1 MKLLIGGSS
10 SKMFHLKEFSDM
22 LEKHN
27 VDVKLVLDV
36 EYADGFP
43 SRKMSNWLTSDTKF
57 KKLINEF
64 QPDLILVDRQRHF
77 GLEASKTNIPLIVH
91 LRGNYWKEMEMARN
105 TLYSSP
111 PKKIAINKWDE
122 IGEKCFQA
130 ADKILPICKHLE
142 DVVKEHYPQ
151 KSSSV
156 MYQGIRS
163 DNWYDDEGMKL
174 KHPCVGLVQG
184 AVILEKTEQL
194 LTLTK
199 VLEKMPETTFYWV
212 GDGPY
217 KENVL
222 PILEKYDNF
231 KWLGAL
237 EYPNKIREFLTEID
251 VYALLSG
258 IDMAPLTLLE
268 AQLMKKPVIA
278 TNVGGI
284 PELMKD
290 KENGFLIE
298 RGDSEKLIEYLQIIF
313 NDYDKA
319 KTMGNLGRKFV
330 EDNFSWEII
339 AKKFINDVKDLV
351 N

>member
-10 SKMFHLKEFSDM
+10 SKMFHLREFSDT
-22 LEKHN
+22 LRKN
-27 VDVKLVLDV
+27 DVDVKLVLDT

-43 SRKMSNWLTSDTKF
+43 SRKISKWFTRDTQFSKLLDEF
-57 KKLINEF
+57 K
-64 QPDLILVDRQRHF
+64 PDLILVDRQRHF
-77 GLEASKTNIPLIVH
+77 ALEASKTGIPLIIH
-91 LRGNYWKEMEMARN
+91 LRGDYWKEMKMAKK
-105 TLYSSP
+105 TLYSSA

-122 IGEKCFQA
+122 IGEKCFTS

-142 DVVKEHYPQ
+142 NVVKEHYPQ
-151 KSSSV
+151 KSTAV
-156 MYQGIRS
+156 MYQGINS
-163 DNWYDDEGMKL
+163 DNWFEESGMKL

-199 VLEKMPETTFYWV
+199 ALEKMPEITFYWV

-217 KENVL
+217 RDNVL

-268 AQLMKKPVIA
+268 AQLMKKPIIA

-284 PELMKD
+284 PELMKNGD
-290 KENGFLIE
+290 NGFLIE
-298 RGDSEKLIEYLQIIF
+298 KDDSEKFIEKLQIII
-313 NDYDKA
+313 DDQIRSKR
-319 KTMGNLGRKFV
+319 MGESGRRFV
-330 EDNFSWEII
+330 IENFSWDII
-339 AKKFINDVKDLV
+339 AKKFKNNVENLLK
-351 N
+351 

>member
-10 SKMFHLKEFSDM
+10 SKMFHLKEFSEM
-22 LEKHN
+22 LEINN
-27 VDVKLVLDV
+27 VETKLVLDV
-36 EYADGFP
+36 DYADGFP
-43 SRKMSNWLTSDTKF
+43 SRKMSKWFSKDTKF
-57 KKLINEF
+57 KDLIEEF
-64 QPDLILVDRQRHF
+64 RPDLILVDRQRHF
-77 GLEASKTNIPLIVH
+77 ALEASKMDIPLVIH
-91 LRGNYWKEMEMARN
+91 LRGNYWKEMEMAKK

-156 MYQGIRS
+156 MYQGISS
-163 DNWYDDEGMKL
+163 DNWYESEGMKL

-231 KWLGAL
+231 EWLGAL

-298 RGDSEKLIEYLQIIF
+298 KGDSEKLIEYLQIIF
-313 NDYDKA
+313 NDYEKA
-319 KTMGNLGRKFV
+319 KTMGNSGRKFV

>member
-10 SKMFHLKEFSDM
+10 SKMFHLKEFSEM
-22 LEKHN
+22 LEINN
-27 VDVKLVLDV
+27 VETKLVLDID
-36 EYADGFP
+36 YADGFP
-43 SRKMSNWLTSDTKF
+43 SRKISKWFSNDSKF
-57 KKLINEF
+57 KDLIEKF
-64 QPDLILVDRQRHF
+64 RPDLIFVDRQRHF
-77 GLEASKTNIPLIVH
+77 ALEASKMDIPLVIH
-91 LRGNYWKEMEMARN
+91 LRGNYWKEIEMARK

-122 IGEKCFQA
+122 IGGKCFQA
-130 ADKILPICKHLE
+130 ADKILPICRHLE

-151 KSSSV
+151 KSTAV

-163 DNWYDDEGMKL
+163 GNWYESSGMKL

-184 AVILEKTEQL
+184 AVILEKTEEL

-222 PILEKYDNF
+222 SILEKYDNF

-237 EYPNKIREFLTEID
+237 EYPNKIRDFLSEID

-290 KENGFLIE
+290 KESGFLIE
-298 RGDSEKLIEYLQIIF
+298 KGDSEKLIEYLQIIF
-313 NDYDKA
+313 NDYNGSRK
-319 KTMGNLGRKFV
+319 MGNSGRKFV
-330 EDNFSWEII
+330 TDNFSWEHI
-339 AKKFINDVKDLV
+339 ARKFINDVNYLV
-351 N
+351 K

>member
-10 SKMFHLKEFSDM
+10 SKMFHLKEFSQT
-22 LEKHN
+22 LKKNN
-27 VDVKLVLDV
+27 VDVKLVLDI

-43 SRKMSNWLTSDTKF
+43 SRKISKWFTNDTKF
-57 KKLINEF
+57 KKLLQEF
-64 QPDLILVDRQRHF
+64 KPDLILVDRQRHF
-77 GLEASKTNIPLIVH
+77 ALEASKSEIPLVIH
-91 LRGNYWKEMEMARN
+91 LRGNYWKEMKMARK
-105 TLYSSP
+105 TLYNSA

-122 IGEKCFQA
+122 IGEKCFKA
-130 ADKILPICKHLE
+130 ADKILPICEHLE
-142 DVVKEHYPQ
+142 DVVKENYPQ
-151 KSSSV
+151 KSTAV
-156 MYQGIRS
+156 MYQGIS
-163 DNWYDDEGMKL
+163 SGNWFEESGMKL

-199 VLEKMPETTFYWV
+199 VLEKMPEITFYWV

-217 KENVL
+217 KNNVL
-222 PILEKYDNF
+222 PILKKYDNF

-237 EYPNKIREFLTEID
+237 EYPNKVREFLTEID

-284 PELMKD
+284 PELMKNG
-290 KENGFLIE
+290 ENGFLIE
-298 RGDSEKLIEYLQIIF
+298 KGDSEKFIEYLQLIF
-313 NDYDKA
+313 NDQTKS
-319 KTMGNLGRKFV
+319 KMMGEAGRNFV
-330 EDNFSWEII
+330 IKNFSWETIVT
-339 AKKFINDVKDLV
+339 KFIANVENLIK
-351 N
+351 

>member
-10 SKMFHLKEFSDM
+10 SKMFHLREFSEM
-22 LEKHN
+22 LKKN
-27 VDVKLVLDV
+27 NIDTKLVLDV
-36 EYADGFP
+36 KYADGFP
-43 SRKMSNWLTSDTKF
+43 SRKMSEWFTTDTKF
-57 KKLINEF
+57 KKLIQEF
-64 QPDLILVDRQRHF
+64 KPNLILVDRQRHF
-77 GLEASKTNIPLIVH
+77 ALEASKTDIPLVVH
-91 LRGNYWKEMEMARN
+91 LRGNYWKEMEMAKK

-111 PKKIAINKWDE
+111 PKKIAINKWNE
-122 IGEKCFQA
+122 IGKKCFEA
-130 ADKILPICKHLE
+130 ADRILPICRHLE
-142 DVVKEHYPQ
+142 DVVKNQYPQ
-151 KSSSV
+151 KSTAV
-156 MYQGIRS
+156 MYQGIS
-163 DNWYDDEGMKL
+163 AKNWFEDSGMKL
-174 KHPCVGLVQG
+174 KHPCVGLIQG
-184 AVILEKTEQL
+184 AVILEKTQEL

-199 VLEKMPETTFYWV
+199 VLERMPETTFYWV

-217 KENVL
+217 KDNVL
-222 PILEKYDNF
+222 PTLKKYDNF

-237 EYPNKIREFLTEID
+237 NYPNKIREFLTEID
-251 VYALLSG
+251 VYVLLSG

-298 RGDSEKLIEYLQIIF
+298 KGESEKLIEYLQIIF

-319 KTMGNLGRKFV
+319 KTMGNSGRKFV
-330 EDNFSWEII
+330 KDNFSWEII

>member
-1 MKLLIGGSS
+1 
-10 SKMFHLKEFSDM
+10 MFHLKEFSEM
-22 LEKHN
+22 LEINN
-27 VDVKLVLDV
+27 VETKLVLDV
-36 EYADGFP
+36 DYADGFP
-43 SRKMSNWLTSDTKF
+43 SRKMSKWFSKDTKF
-57 KKLINEF
+57 KDLIEEF
-64 QPDLILVDRQRHF
+64 RPDLILVDRQRHF
-77 GLEASKTNIPLIVH
+77 ALEASKMDIPLVIH
-91 LRGNYWKEMEMARN
+91 LRGNYWKEMEMAKK

-163 DNWYDDEGMKL
+163 DNWYESEGMKL

-298 RGDSEKLIEYLQIIF
+298 KGDSEKLIEYLQIIF

-319 KTMGNLGRKFV
+319 KTMGNSGRKFV

>member
-10 SKMFHLKEFSDM
+10 SKMFHLKEFSEM
-22 LEKHN
+22 LEIN
-27 VDVKLVLDV
+27 NIETKLVLDID
-36 EYADGFP
+36 YADGFP
-43 SRKMSNWLTSDTKF
+43 SRKMSKWFSKDTKF
-57 KKLINEF
+57 KDLIQEF
-64 QPDLILVDRQRHF
+64 KPDLILVDRQRHF
-77 GLEASKTNIPLIVH
+77 ALEASKTNIPLVIH
-91 LRGNYWKEMEMARN
+91 LRGNYWKEMDMARR

-151 KSSSV
+151 KSSDV

-163 DNWYDDEGMKL
+163 DNWYESSGMKL

-184 AVILEKTEQL
+184 AVILEKTEEL

-237 EYPNKIREFLTEID
+237 EYPNKIRDFLTEID

-258 IDMAPLTLLE
+258 IDMSPLTLLE

-298 RGDSEKLIEYLQIIF
+298 KGDSKKLIEYLQIIF
-313 NDYDKA
+313 NDHDKA
-319 KTMGNLGRKFV
+319 RTMGNSGRKFV
-330 EDNFSWEII
+330 KDNFSWEII
-339 AKKFINDVKDLV
+339 AKKFISDVNEVIK
-351 N
+351 

>member
-10 SKMFHLKEFSDM
+10 SKIFHLREFSDT
-22 LEKHN
+22 LRKN
-27 VDVKLVLDV
+27 DVDVKLVLDT

-43 SRKMSNWLTSDTKF
+43 SRKISKWFTKDTRFNKLFDEF
-57 KKLINEF
+57 K
-64 QPDLILVDRQRHF
+64 PDLILVDRQRHF
-77 GLEASKTNIPLIVH
+77 ALEASKTGIPLIIH
-91 LRGNYWKEMEMARN
+91 LRGDYWKEMEMAKR
-105 TLYSSP
+105 TLYSSV

-122 IGEKCFQA
+122 IGEKCFTS

-142 DVVKEHYPQ
+142 NVVKEHYPQ
-151 KSSSV
+151 KSTAV
-156 MYQGIRS
+156 MYQGINS
-163 DNWYDDEGMKL
+163 DNWFEESGMKL

-199 VLEKMPETTFYWV
+199 VLEKMPEITFYWV

-217 KENVL
+217 RDNVL

-284 PELMKD
+284 PELMKNGD
-290 KENGFLIE
+290 NGFLIE
-298 RGDSEKLIEYLQIIF
+298 KDDSEKFIEKLQIII
-313 NDYDKA
+313 DDQIRSKR
-319 KTMGNLGRKFV
+319 MGESGRRFV
-330 EDNFSWEII
+330 IENFSWDII
-339 AKKFINDVKDLV
+339 AKKFKNNVEDLLK
-351 N
+351 

>member
-43 SRKMSNWLTSDTKF
+43 SRKISNWFASDIKF
-57 KKLINEF
+57 KKLINGF
-64 QPDLILVDRQRHF
+64 KPDLILVDRQRHF
-77 GLEASKTNIPLIVH
+77 GLEASKTNIPLVVH

-156 MYQGIRS
+156 MYQGIHS
-163 DNWYDDEGMKL
+163 DNWYDNEGMKL

-298 RGDSEKLIEYLQIIF
+298 KGDSEKLIEYLQIIF

>member
-10 SKMFHLKEFSDM
+10 SKMFHLKEFSEM
-22 LEKHN
+22 LEINN
-27 VDVKLVLDV
+27 VETKLVLDV
-36 EYADGFP
+36 DYADGFP
-43 SRKMSNWLTSDTKF
+43 SRKMSKWFSKDTKF
-57 KKLINEF
+57 KDLIEEF
-64 QPDLILVDRQRHF
+64 RPDLILVDRQRHF
-77 GLEASKTNIPLIVH
+77 ALEASKMDIPLVIH
-91 LRGNYWKEMEMARN
+91 LRGNYWKEIEMAKK

-122 IGEKCFQA
+122 IGGKCFQA

-163 DNWYDDEGMKL
+163 DNWYESEGMKL

-298 RGDSEKLIEYLQIIF
+298 KGDSEKLIEYLQIIF

-319 KTMGNLGRKFV
+319 KTMGNSGRKFV

>member
-1 MKLLIGGSS
+1 
-10 SKMFHLKEFSDM
+10 
-22 LEKHN
+22 
-27 VDVKLVLDV
+27 
-36 EYADGFP
+36 
-43 SRKMSNWLTSDTKF
+43 
-57 KKLINEF
+57 
-64 QPDLILVDRQRHF
+64 
-77 GLEASKTNIPLIVH
+77 
-91 LRGNYWKEMEMARN
+91 
-105 TLYSSP
+105 
-111 PKKIAINKWDE
+111 
-122 IGEKCFQA
+122 
-130 ADKILPICKHLE
+130 
-142 DVVKEHYPQ
+142 
-151 KSSSV
+151 
-156 MYQGIRS
+156 
-163 DNWYDDEGMKL
+163 MKL

-184 AVILEKTEQL
+184 AVILEKTEEL
-194 LTLTK
+194 LILTK

-237 EYPNKIREFLTEID
+237 EYPNKIRDFLTEID

-298 RGDSEKLIEYLQIIF
+298 KGDSKKIIEYLQIIF
-313 NDYDKA
+313 NDHDKA
-319 KTMGNLGRKFV
+319 RTMGSSGRKFV
-330 EDNFSWEII
+330 KDNFSWETI
-339 AKKFINDVKDLV
+339 AKKFISDINELV
-351 N
+351 R

>member
-10 SKMFHLKEFSDM
+10 SKIFHLKEFSNM
-22 LEKHN
+22 LRKN
-27 VDVKLVLDV
+27 DVDVKLVLDT

-43 SRKMSNWLTSDTKF
+43 SRKINRWFTKNTRFSKLLDEF
-57 KKLINEF
+57 K
-64 QPDLILVDRQRHF
+64 PDLILVDRQRHF
-77 GLEASKTNIPLIVH
+77 ALEASKTKIPLIIH
-91 LRGNYWKEMEMARN
+91 LRGNYWKEIEMAKK
-105 TLYSSP
+105 TLYSSA
-111 PKKIAINKWDE
+111 PKKVAINKWNE
-122 IGEKCFQA
+122 IGEKCFTS

-142 DVVKEHYPQ
+142 DVVKDHYPQ
-151 KSSSV
+151 KSTAV
-156 MYQGIRS
+156 MYQGISS
-163 DNWYDDEGMKL
+163 DNWFEEKGMKL

-217 KENVL
+217 RDNVL

-237 EYPNKIREFLTEID
+237 EYPNKIRQFLTEID

-290 KENGFLIE
+290 GESGFLIE
-298 RGDSEKLIEYLQIIF
+298 KNNSEKLLECLEKIF
-313 NDYDKA
+313 DNKS
-319 KTMGNLGRKFV
+319 KSMGEIGRKFV
-330 EDNFSWEII
+330 IENFSWEII
-339 AKKFINDVKDLV
+339 AKKFKDDVENLLK
-351 N
+351 

>member
-1 MKLLIGGSS
+1 
-10 SKMFHLKEFSDM
+10 MFHLREFSDT
-22 LEKHN
+22 LRKN
-27 VDVKLVLDV
+27 DVDVKLVLDT

-43 SRKMSNWLTSDTKF
+43 SRKISKWFTRDTQFNKLLDEF
-57 KKLINEF
+57 K
-64 QPDLILVDRQRHF
+64 PDLILVDRQRHF
-77 GLEASKTNIPLIVH
+77 ALEASKTGIPLIIH
-91 LRGNYWKEMEMARN
+91 LRGDYWKEMKMAKK
-105 TLYSSP
+105 TLYSSA

-122 IGEKCFQA
+122 IGEKCFTS

-142 DVVKEHYPQ
+142 NVVKEHYPQ
-151 KSSSV
+151 KSTAV
-156 MYQGIRS
+156 MYQGINS
-163 DNWYDDEGMKL
+163 DNWFEESGMKL

-199 VLEKMPETTFYWV
+199 ALEKMPEITFYWV

-217 KENVL
+217 RDNVL

-268 AQLMKKPVIA
+268 AQLMKKPIIA

-284 PELMKD
+284 PELMKNGD
-290 KENGFLIE
+290 NGFLIE
-298 RGDSEKLIEYLQIIF
+298 KDDSEKFIEKLQIII
-313 NDYDKA
+313 DDQIRSKR
-319 KTMGNLGRKFV
+319 MGESGRRFV
-330 EDNFSWEII
+330 IENFSWDII
-339 AKKFINDVKDLV
+339 AKKFKNNVENLLK
-351 N
+351 

>member
-10 SKMFHLKEFSDM
+10 SKMFHLREFSDT
-22 LEKHN
+22 LRKN
-27 VDVKLVLDV
+27 DVDVKLVLDT

-43 SRKMSNWLTSDTKF
+43 SRKISKWFTRDTQFNKLLDEF
-57 KKLINEF
+57 K
-64 QPDLILVDRQRHF
+64 PDLILVDRQRHF
-77 GLEASKTNIPLIVH
+77 ALEASKTGIPLIIH
-91 LRGNYWKEMEMARN
+91 LRGDYWKEMKMAKK
-105 TLYSSP
+105 TLYSSA

-122 IGEKCFQA
+122 IGEKCFTS

-142 DVVKEHYPQ
+142 NVVKEHYPQ
-151 KSSSV
+151 KSTAV
-156 MYQGIRS
+156 MYQGINS
-163 DNWYDDEGMKL
+163 DNWFEESGMKL

-199 VLEKMPETTFYWV
+199 ALEKMPEITFYWV

-217 KENVL
+217 RDNVL

-268 AQLMKKPVIA
+268 AQLMKKPIIA

-284 PELMKD
+284 PELMKNGD
-290 KENGFLIE
+290 NGFLIE
-298 RGDSEKLIEYLQIIF
+298 KDDSEKFIEKLQIII
-313 NDYDKA
+313 DDQIRSKR
-319 KTMGNLGRKFV
+319 MGESGRRFV
-330 EDNFSWEII
+330 IENFSWDII
-339 AKKFINDVKDLV
+339 AKKFKNNVENLLK
-351 N
+351 

>member
-1 MKLLIGGSS
+1 MKLG
-10 SKMFHLKEFSDM
+10 
-22 LEKHN
+22 
-27 VDVKLVLDV
+27 
-36 EYADGFP
+36 
-43 SRKMSNWLTSDTKF
+43 
-57 KKLINEF
+57 
-64 QPDLILVDRQRHF
+64 Q
-77 GLEASKTNIPLIVH
+77 
-91 LRGNYWKEMEMARN
+91 
-105 TLYSSP
+105 
-111 PKKIAINKWDE
+111 
-122 IGEKCFQA
+122 KCFQA

-298 RGDSEKLIEYLQIIF
+298 KGDSEKLIEYLQIIF

-319 KTMGNLGRKFV
+319 KTMGNSGRKFV